1 MKRPKKTK
9 QQLPLPM
16 WRDTLK
22 QASTDAEGLSQ
33 AVQISWADA
42 HSSDAWAEIDN
53 SRLDVD
59 DGAIVESIGFVLEV
73 GEKYVLLA
81 SSIHWPH
88 CFGRL
93 HIPLGWIEHVTPLKI
108 AIQLPTTE
116 DE

>member
-1 MKRPKKTK
+1 MRLRKKSH
-9 QQLPLPM
+9 QLPLPM
-16 WRDTLK
+16 WKDTLK

-42 HSSDAWAEIDN
+42 HSSDAWAEIDGA
-53 SRLDVD
+53 RADVD

-93 HIPLGWIEHVTPLKI
+93 HIPLGWIEHVTPLGI

-116 DE
+116 EE

>member
-1 MKRPKKTK
+1 
-9 QQLPLPM
+9 M
-16 WRDTLK
+16 WADTLK
-22 QASTDAEGLSQ
+22 LAAGNETGFSQ
-33 AVQISWADA
+33 AVQVSWADA
-42 HSSDAWAEIDN
+42 HSSDAWAAIDD

-93 HIPLGWIEHVTPLKI
+93 HIPLGWIEHVTPLEI

-116 DE
+116 EE